1 MNACEGALPDV
12 ADLVV
17 GLAPVDLSSAAN
29 VGRWFSMKNCKAVNA
44 ILITAIGTA
53 GDDCVITLEQAKDA
67 SATGAKALTIRRIDE
82 KIGGTGFTSS
92 NDLWTR
98 VTSIDRDNP
107 AASRTNTTQAENEAV
122 QSILILAEDLDINNG
137 FTHIRM
143 KVADVGS
150 NAQLGCIIYIPT
162 ARAYQGKQNNSA
174 LA

>member
-1 MNACEGALPDV
+1 MNVCDAALPDV

-17 GLAPVDLSSAAN
+17 GLRPIDLSAAAN
-29 VGRWFSMKNCKAVNA
+29 TGRWFSMKDCPAVNA

-53 GDDCVITLEQAKDA
+53 GDDPVITLEQAQDA
-67 SATGAKALTIRRIDE
+67 AGTGAKALNIYRVDE

-92 NDLWTR
+92 NDLWAN
-98 VTSIDRDNP
+98 VASIDRDNP
-107 AASRTNTTQAENEAV
+107 ATSRTNTVSAENEAV
-122 QSILILAEDLDINNG
+122 QSFFILAQDLDVNND

-150 NAQLGCIIYIPT
+150 NAQLGCIIYIPS
-162 ARAYQGKQNNSA
+162 RRGYQGKQNFSA